1 MSAARRTLAVVGW
14 IFAISLMTH
23 VDHATCGELRDAD
36 YGVYRGIITY
46 RGVNEARVR
55 QMLYMHDLVRW
66 YP

>member
-1 MSAARRTLAVVGW
+1 M
-14 IFAISLMTH
+14 IAISLMTH
-23 VDHATCGELRDAD
+23 VDHATCGELCDAD
-36 YGVYRGIITY
+36 YGVYYGQITY